1 MAIQTIY
8 WHAIK
13 KSYEVLYKYYTQG
26 DNFRFIIARFVHVA
40 FLAVGVPYFF
50 LFNQQFFSE
59 TRQSPLKRE
68 SITRY
73 IGWTG
78 VTFYTIQKGSF
89 TRSHNGYQENQRT
102 TPFLK

>member
-50 LFNQQFFSE
+50 LFSINNSFQKPGKALS
-59 TRQSPLKRE
+59 RE
-68 SITRY
+68 SPSQDI
-73 IGWTG
+73 
-78 VTFYTIQKGSF
+78 
-89 TRSHNGYQENQRT
+89 
-102 TPFLK
+102 